1 MDKIAH
7 AYKILN
13 RLNASSYEAF
23 IVGGAVR
30 DHLLG
35 YPLMDIDITTQ
46 AKPDD
51 IQSLFKKAI
60 PTGKAFGTM
69 TVIEDG
75 HTYEITTYRKDGEYF
90 NHRHPESIEFSEDVI
105 EDLKRRDFT
114 INQLRM
120 DAQGIIYDDFN
131 GLDDLKNKLIRTIGD
146 PHERFEE
153 DALRL
158 LRAFRFSAKLGF
170 NIEEKTLKAIQDKAP
185 LIKTISIERVQQ
197 ELAKMLEYDHLL
209 KTLQLMVE
217 SGFADHLFNLKPGLL
232 HCLKFSE
239 GCKIKRLYLVS
250 QKVALDQAPW
260 KLPSKTLRRLQR
272 LKDLDLALSKGFY
285 PRLILEYDLEDFE
298 IIDQIYQD
306 ENKPSLIKT
315 YQSLKAELVLS
326 SKKELAVNGKELE
339 ESLALSHK
347 SMIKP
352 ILDYLIDEV
361 CAYRVKNQKEA
372 LITHVKTY
380 KK

>member
-1 MDKIAH
+1 MDKIVH

-13 RLNASSYEAF
+13 RLNASSFEAF

-35 YPLMDIDITTQ
+35 LPVIDIDITTQ

-51 IQSLFKKAI
+51 IQAIFKKAI

-69 TVIEDG
+69 TVIEEG
-75 HTYEITTYRKDGEYF
+75 YSYEITTYRKDGEYL
-90 NHRHPESIEFSEDVI
+90 NHRKPESITFSEDVF

-120 DAQGIIYDDFN
+120 DAQGKIYDAFN
-131 GLDDLKNKLIRTIGD
+131 GLEDLKNKVIRTIGD

-170 NIEEKTLKAIQDKAP
+170 TIEEKTLKAIQDKAP

-197 ELAKMLEYDHLL
+197 ELAKMLEYDQIL
-209 KTLQLMVE
+209 KTLELMVE
-217 SGFADHLFNLKPGLL
+217 SGFVDHLFNLKPGLM

-250 QKVALDQAPW
+250 QKVALDKAPW
-260 KLPSKTLRRLQR
+260 KLPSKTLRRLQT
-272 LKDLDLALSKGFY
+272 LKELNLALSNAFY

-298 IIDQIYQD
+298 IIDQMHQD
-306 ENKPSLIKT
+306 ENKPSLMKM
-315 YQSLKAELVLS
+315 YHSLKSDLGLS
-326 SKKELAVNGKELE
+326 SKKDLAINGKELDDA
-339 ESLALSHK
+339 LALNHK
-347 SMIKP
+347 SMINP

-361 CAYRVKNQKEA
+361 CAKRVKNQKEA
-372 LITHVKTY
+372 LITHAKNY

>member
-1 MDKIAH
+1 MRLHLKRLLWVARSEIIFL
-7 AYKILN
+7 AYP
-13 RLNASSYEAF
+13 
-23 IVGGAVR
+23 V
-30 DHLLG
+30 
-35 YPLMDIDITTQ
+35 MDIDITTQ

-75 HTYEITTYRKDGEYF
+75 HTYEITTYRKDGEYL
-90 NHRHPESIEFSEDVI
+90 NHRKPESIAFSKDI
-105 EDLKRRDFT
+105 LEDLKRRDFT

-120 DAQGIIYDDFN
+120 DAQGQIYDEFN
-131 GLDDLKNKLIRTIGD
+131 GLEDLKNKVIRTIGD

-197 ELAKMLEYDHLL
+197 ELAKMLEYDQIL
-209 KTLQLMVE
+209 KTLELMVE
-217 SGFADHLFNLKPGLL
+217 SGFADHLFNLKPGLM

-250 QKVALDQAPW
+250 QKVALDKSPW
-260 KLPSKTLRRLQR
+260 KLPSKTLRRLQS
-272 LKDLDLALSKGFY
+272 LKELDSALSKAFY

-298 IIDQIYQD
+298 IIDQMYQD
-306 ENKPSLIKT
+306 ENKPSLMKT
-315 YQSLKAELVLS
+315 YHSLKADLVLS
-326 SKKELAVNGKELE
+326 SKKELAVNGKELDE
-339 ESLALSHK
+339 ALALTHK
-347 SMIKP
+347 SMINP

-361 CAYRVKNQKEA
+361 CAKRVKNQKEA
-372 LITHVKTY
+372 LITHAKTY

>member
-13 RLNASSYEAF
+13 RLNASSFEAF

-30 DHLLG
+30 DYLLG
-35 YPLMDIDITTQ
+35 LPVMDIDISTQ

-69 TVIEDG
+69 TVIEEG
-75 HTYEITTYRKDGEYF
+75 YSYEITTYRKDGEYL
-90 NHRHPESIEFSEDVI
+90 NHRKPESIAFSKDI
-105 EDLKRRDFT
+105 LEDLKRRDFT

-120 DAQGIIYDDFN
+120 DAQGQIYDEFN
-131 GLDDLKNKLIRTIGD
+131 GLEDLRNRVIRTIGN

-158 LRAFRFSAKLGF
+158 LRAFRFSTKLGF
-170 NIEEKTLKAIQDKAP
+170 KIEEKTLKAIQDKAP

-197 ELAKMLEYDHLL
+197 ELAKMLEYDQIL
-209 KTLQLMVE
+209 KTFELMVE
-217 SGFADHLFNLKPGLL
+217 SGFADHLFNLKPGLM

-250 QKVALDQAPW
+250 QKVALDQSPW
-260 KLPSKTLRRLQR
+260 KLPSKTLRRLQS
-272 LKDLDLALSKGFY
+272 LKELDSALSKAFY

-306 ENKPSLIKT
+306 ENKPSLMKM
-315 YQSLKAELVLS
+315 YHSLKVDLMLS
-326 SKKELAVNGKELE
+326 SKKELAVNGKELDE
-339 ESLALSHK
+339 ALALTHK
-347 SMIKP
+347 SMINP

-361 CAYRVKNQKEA
+361 CAKRVKNQKEA
-372 LITHVKTY
+372 LITHAKTY

>member
-13 RLNASSYEAF
+13 RLKASSYEAF

-35 YPLMDIDITTQ
+35 LPVMDIDITTQ

-69 TVIEDG
+69 TVIEEG
-75 HTYEITTYRKDGEYF
+75 YSYEITTYRKDGEYL
-90 NHRHPESIEFSEDVI
+90 NHRQPASIEFSEDVI

-120 DAQGIIYDDFN
+120 DDQGTIYDDFS
-131 GLDDLKNKLIRTIGD
+131 GLDDLKNKLIKTIGD

-170 NIEEKTLKAIQDKAP
+170 QLEEKTLKAIQDKAP

-197 ELAKMLEYDHLL
+197 ELSKMLEYDHLL

-250 QKVALDQAPW
+250 QKVALDQSPW
-260 KLPSKTLRRLQR
+260 RLPSKTLKRLQK
-272 LKDLDLALSKGFY
+272 LKDLELALSKGFY
-285 PRLILEYDLEDFE
+285 PRLILEYDSEDFE

-306 ENKPSLIKT
+306 ENKPSLLKI
-315 YQSLKAELVLS
+315 YQALKAELVMS
-326 SKKELAVNGKELE
+326 SKKDLAVNGKELE
-339 ESLALSHK
+339 ESLALTHK

-361 CAYRVKNQKEA
+361 CASRVKNQKEA
-372 LITHVKTY
+372 LITHAKTY